1 MDTHVC
7 GPAGTEAEAD
17 RGASSRRY
25 GDETVVDQ
33 GMVPWGRPP
42 EQVPG
47 RRLTALLPSLVEL
60 YLPPVHDRWILR
72 ITAVKLNV
80 M

>member
-1 MDTHVC
+1 MAPLGREV
-7 GPAGTEAEAD
+7 D
-17 RGASSRRY
+17 RGASSRRR
-25 GDETVVDQ
+25 GDEAGVEQ

-42 EQVPG
+42 EQVAG
-47 RRLTALLPSLVEL
+47 RRLPLLPSLVEL
-60 YLPPVHDRWILR
+60 YLPPVHDRRILR